1 MHNSVEKIVSL
12 VLNVLIIQHQT
23 FRAELQPLPPQLGCT
38 CALDVQSFCFQQ
50 FNDAVL
56 IVLCPPPDYAI
67 DFLLSIDSVLKQLR
81 VEKLES
87 VVAAAVAPGEQMQ
100 NDYLFRSGSILL
112 SYLNIGMFLLNSL
125 EKSLN
130 AVRLL
135 HALTPHFEFNF
146 FLAVS
151 DLPWCRSTVAFQ
163 NAIVF

>member
-1 MHNSVEKIVSL
+1 MHSSVEKIVSL
-12 VLNVLIIQHQT
+12 LLNVLIIQHQT
-23 FRAELQPLPPQLGCT
+23 FRAKLQPLPPQLGCT
-38 CALDVQSFCFQQ
+38 CALDVQSFCFQP
-50 FNDAVL
+50 FDDDVT
-56 IVLCPPPDYAI
+56 IVLRSPPDYAI

-87 VVAAAVAPGEQMQ
+87 VVAAAVAPGKQMQ

-125 EKSLN
+125 EKSFN

-135 HALTPHFEFNF
+135 HAISPHFEFY
-146 FLAVS
+146 FLLVVS
-151 DLPWCRSTVAFQ
+151 DLPCRWSTVEFQ